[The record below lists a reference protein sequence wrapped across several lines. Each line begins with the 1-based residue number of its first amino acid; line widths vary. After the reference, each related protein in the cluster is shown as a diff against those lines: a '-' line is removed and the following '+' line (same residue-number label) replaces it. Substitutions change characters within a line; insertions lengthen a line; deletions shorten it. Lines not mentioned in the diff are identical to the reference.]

1 MAEARSSPR
10 RHACSV
16 ARPEIRRHAEL
27 IHVGPSVPP
36 PASLRRDV
44 CLIRS
49 SLSLSLPW
57 TGAEPGFHSLGSQEH
72 PGWLQNSPVCAPR
85 VCLSR
90 PGLAG
95 AAASEVV
102 ETRLLSVGGCAR
114 STSGS
119 PDQEFQTQV
128 RSLHRE
134 RGGKTGQCRCGG
146 AHSLTPVIPVAADR
160 RTFSDLLSSFV
171 YLRLDQRKATEITN
185 TSFSRCLDLKAPT
198 CAPQDTHRTECVQ
211 SKTPSYLQRP
221 ASSLGFVSSHRL
233 LQRGEGGRHTSRP
246 PGSTVHPFCV
256 GCSSLWLVLNS
267 TWLGVKRLPW
277 RGRGVPVL
285 WRSR

>member
-185 TSFSRCLDLKAPT
+185 TSFSRCLDLKGHPQNRVCAVQDAFLSAEAGVVAGFRLLPSLAPERRGWQ
-198 CAPQDTHRTECVQ
+198 AH
-211 SKTPSYLQRP
+211 LP
-221 ASSLGFVSSHRL
+221 ASRQHSPPVLRG
-233 LQRGEGGRHTSRP
+233 LQLALAGAEQHLAGREKAALAGEGGACA
-246 PGSTVHPFCV
+246 VA
-256 GCSSLWLVLNS
+256 
-267 TWLGVKRLPW
+267 
-277 RGRGVPVL
+277 
-285 WRSR
+285 